1 MMRFATPL
9 LASIAPCL
17 ALPSLAHAE
26 LDVIALKTTIE
37 TSVESD
43 YPKLDALYKDIHA
56 HPEIAFQE
64 VKTAGKLAAEMRNLG
79 FEVTEQVGKTGLVAI
94 YKNGDGP
101 TIMVRTELDALPM
114 EEKTGLPYASQDKT
128 NWNGRETFVAHSC
141 GHDIHM
147 ASWVGA
153 AKTLVGLKDK
163 WQGTLM
169 FIAQP
174 AEEIGSGAKAMLA
187 DGLFTRF
194 PKPDFGFALHD
205 GPGPYG
211 YIFYRVGVGSS
222 NSDSLAITFHG
233 RGGHGAVPQATID
246 PVMMA
251 ARFVVDVQS
260 VISREKDPTEFG
272 VVSIGA
278 IHGGTAENIIPDD
291 VRLFGTIRTFKPEVR
306 AKMLAG
312 IERTAKAVAAM
323 SDAPAPDINITE
335 GAKAVMNDPGVVET
349 AAKVLKVAFADKFRP
364 SPPGTPSEDFSE
376 FVNAGVPSMFFN
388 IGVYEPERAAA
399 ARNGTGPQLP
409 SNHSPLFAPV
419 PKPTIETG
427 VTAMTRSSAPSIS
440 MQGGSES
447 EDFSARRRLKST
459 FASRD

>member
-1 MMRFATPL
+1 MKHFAKPL
-9 LASIAPCL
+9 LASA
-17 ALPSLAHAE
+17 ALCAATVLPVHAE
-26 LDVIALKTTIE
+26 MDVIGLKAAIE
-37 TSVESD
+37 KSVETD

-64 VKTAGKLAAEMRNLG
+64 VKTAAKLATEMRALD
-79 FEVTEQVGKTGLVAI
+79 FEVTEKVGKTGLVAI

-114 EEKTGLPYASQDKT
+114 EEKTGLAYASHDKT
-128 NWNGRETFVAHSC
+128 TWNGRETFVAHSC

-147 ASWVGA
+147 ASWVGT
-153 AKTLVGLKDK
+153 AKTLVGLKDQ

-174 AEEIGSGAKAMLA
+174 AEEIGWGAKAMLA

-194 PKPDFGFALHD
+194 KKPDFGFALHD
-205 GPGPYG
+205 GPFPYG
-211 YIFYRVGVGSS
+211 YISYRVGIGSS
-222 NSDSLAITFHG
+222 NSDSLEITFHG
-233 RGGHGAVPQATID
+233 RGGHGAAPQRTID

-278 IHGGTAENIIPDD
+278 IQGGTAENIIPDD
-291 VRLFGTIRTFKPEVR
+291 VLLRGTIRTFKPEVR

-312 IERTAKAVAAM
+312 IERTAKAAAAM
-323 SDAPAPDINITE
+323 SDAPAPEIKITE
-335 GAKAVMNDPGVVET
+335 GAKAVMNDPEVVAT
-349 AAKVLKVAFADKFRP
+349 AEKVLKAAFGDKFRT
-364 SPPGTPSEDFSE
+364 SPPGTPSEDYSE
-376 FVNAGVPSMFFN
+376 FINAGVPSMFFN
-388 IGVYEPERAAA
+388 IGVYEPERFVAAS
-399 ARNGTGPQLP
+399 NGTGPELP
-409 SNHSPLFAPV
+409 GNHSPLFAPV

-427 VTAMTRSSAPSIS
+427 VTAMTLAVLSAFD
-440 MQGGSES
+440 QH
-447 EDFSARRRLKST
+447 ARGK
-459 FASRD
+459 

>member
-1 MMRFATPL
+1 MKH
-9 LASIAPCL
+9 
-17 ALPSLAHAE
+17 ALPALLVSVALGAILPQAHAE
-26 LDVIALKTTIE
+26 LDVPALKSTI
-37 TSVESD
+37 TSSVERE

-56 HPEIAFQE
+56 HPELAFQE
-64 VKTAGKLAAEMRNLG
+64 VKTAAKLAAEMRALG
-79 FEVTEQVGKTGLVAI
+79 FEVTENVGKTGLVAL
-94 YKNGDGP
+94 YRNGDGP

-114 EEKTGLPYASQDKT
+114 EEKTGLPYASHDKT
-128 NWNGRETFVAHSC
+128 VWNGRETFVDHSC

-153 AKTLVGLKDK
+153 ATTLVELKDK
-163 WQGTLM
+163 WHGTLM

-174 AEEIGSGAKAMLA
+174 AEEIVSGAKAMIA

-211 YIFYRVGVGSS
+211 SVYYRVGIGSS
-222 NSDSLAITFHG
+222 NSDSLFVKFHG
-233 RGGHGAVPQATID
+233 RGGHGAAPQATID

-251 ARFVVDVQS
+251 SRFVVDLQS

-291 VRLFGTIRTFKPEVR
+291 VTLLGTIRTFKPEVR

-323 SDAPAPDINITE
+323 ADAPPPEIKITE
-335 GAKAVMNDPGVVET
+335 GAKAVINDASVVGT
-349 AAKVLKVAFADKFRP
+349 AAKVLKVAFGDKFKT
-364 SPPGTPSEDFSE
+364 SPAGTPSEDYSE
-376 FVNAGVPSMFFN
+376 FINAGVPSMFFN
-388 IGVYEPERAAA
+388 IGVYEPERVTA
-399 ARNGTGPQLP
+399 ARNGSGPPLP

-427 VTAMTRSSAPSIS
+427 VTAMTLAVLSAFD
-440 MQGGSES
+440 EH
-447 EDFSARRRLKST
+447 ARGK
-459 FASRD
+459 